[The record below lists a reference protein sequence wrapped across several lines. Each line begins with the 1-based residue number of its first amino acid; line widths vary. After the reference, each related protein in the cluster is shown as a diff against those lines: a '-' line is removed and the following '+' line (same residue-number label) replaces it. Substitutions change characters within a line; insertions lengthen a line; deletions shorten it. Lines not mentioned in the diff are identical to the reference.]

1 VKQSTHHDRQ
11 ASRFVRGWLRAPRLL
26 YHVVA
31 LIFLFFREMGRSN
44 LSLLA
49 SALAFYGLLTVFP
62 ALVVVIT
69 TFTLTLNP
77 DYIGW
82 MMSGI
87 QGIMPT
93 EALGL
98 ISTELKS
105 LSNSPVP
112 QVGLGLVLSLLVS
125 LWSAHSAATSIIDA
139 LNHIYRTSEQR
150 SLVVYHVTALIFT
163 VGGLLF
169 GLAALAVV
177 ALIPA
182 VLGFL
187 PVHGEIARILAYARW
202 PVLGGFMMVALV
214 VLYRFAPCRRHPHWT
229 RVLIGAGAAT
239 LLWLI
244 GSGLFSYYVARFNSY
259 DRTYGSIGAVIVL
272 LMWFYVGAYA
282 ALMGALLDAD
292 MERRIE
298 QQRR

>member
-1 VKQSTHHDRQ
+1 VKQSAHQTRH
-11 ASRFVRGWLRAPRLL
+11 ASHLGREWHRALRLL
-26 YHVVA
+26 HRVLA
-31 LIFLFFREMGRSN
+31 AIGRFFKEMGRSN

-49 SALAFYGLLTVFP
+49 SALAFYGLLSIFP

-77 DYIGW
+77 SYIGW
-82 MMSGI
+82 LMSGI
-87 QGIMPT
+87 NGIMPT

-105 LSNSPVP
+105 LASSPVP
-112 QVGLGLVLSLLVS
+112 QVGLGLFLSLLVS
-125 LWSAHSAATSIIDA
+125 LWSAHSAATSVIDS

-150 SLVVYHVTALIFT
+150 SLVIYHVTALGFT

-169 GLAALAVV
+169 GLAALAAV
-177 ALIPA
+177 ALVPV

-187 PVHGEIARILAYARW
+187 PVHGELARILSYARW
-202 PVLGGFMMVALV
+202 PVLGGFMLVALV
-214 VLYRFAPCRRHPHWT
+214 VLYRFAPCRNRPRWT
-229 RVLIGAGAAT
+229 RVLIGAGSAT
-239 LLWLI
+239 LLWLV

-292 MERRIE
+292 LERRLE
-298 QQRR
+298 RPR